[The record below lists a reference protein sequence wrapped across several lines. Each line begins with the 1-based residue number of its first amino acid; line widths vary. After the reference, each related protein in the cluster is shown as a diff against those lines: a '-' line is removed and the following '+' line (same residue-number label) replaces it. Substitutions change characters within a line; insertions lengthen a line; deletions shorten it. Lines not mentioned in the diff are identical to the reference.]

1 MEVVFLSF
9 CWGPILK
16 LDEAGI
22 ASQQHTHENSL
33 NYNSPSVTFFG
44 SRRPDSLVGSHSHG
58 HRRALSPPARVENSR
73 YALNAERKSTVRHY
87 IGCVANVCSGCGGGM
102 CVGKTA
108 LRWHTLR
115 SRGGARL
122 SSRSSKASLLASAA
136 GNLDVK
142 GEKRLRETRWWWRAT
157 QKRQNYEAQASHG
170 HIYLGV
176 NENSALGLVA

>member
-1 MEVVFLSF
+1 MEPGSRLSSTHTKISPVSINDALF
-9 CWGPILK
+9 C
-16 LDEAGI
+16 
-22 ASQQHTHENSL
+22 
-33 NYNSPSVTFFG
+33 

-58 HRRALSPPARVENSR
+58 HRARSPPARVEN
-73 YALNAERKSTVRHY
+73 YALNAERKST
-87 IGCVANVCSGCGGGM
+87 GATLWDANVCSGCGGGM

-122 SSRSSKASLLASAA
+122 SSRSSKASLVASAA